1 MRTPTTI
8 LLTLLAGAPAH
19 ADPAPAAPEAID
31 PTLLGYIAD
40 AVAEADAKAEA
51 GETIYVE
58 GASPVDTPSA
68 GVRAVSARALE
79 LTPRKNADDLLRVVP
94 GLYTS
99 QHGSEG
105 KGQQFFLRGFD
116 AVHGADVSIRVGGIP
131 LNEMSNVHGQGYI
144 DLGFLPPE
152 AVAGITSRKG
162 PFDLE
167 QGWFATAG
175 SIDLELGV
183 AARGRRVGYEVGTTN
198 RHRLVVVDAPEG
210 GPTGQFLAADV
221 MHDDGYGRD
230 RGTDHGTVLGQ
241 TELGVGRLRLR
252 PMFAGSW
259 ARFGEPGV
267 VPLDDISSGY
277 FDRMDAPAGDLGGR
291 SERLLSGL
299 GASWQRGRDE
309 LVASSHLGWRGL
321 RIDENFTGFLESE
334 LGDGRRQTHRAVTG
348 GARLAWRRQLAP
360 GLRLLAGAELIRDQ
374 IRQGEQRVGAAGEIW
389 REERALEAATSSAGA
404 WAGLAARRGRF
415 VATGGARVDA
425 MAVDAT
431 DRLDPMRSGAGVV
444 AAVSPRIA
452 IAWRDDRFALS
463 AAVGRGQRP
472 PEARAFTQR
481 ASREGMETTAYDG
494 GEADITTADAVE
506 LGAELRGG
514 AVAAGATGFA
524 TWIDRESIFDH
535 LSGVSALRDG
545 SRRLGVE
552 AYVEAR
558 PRPYLALR
566 ADVTAVDAR
575 FAVTGNPVPGAP
587 RLLGSVE
594 ARLDRKPWAAGLAGR
609 FLGPR
614 PLIHG
619 ATAAASTV
627 LDAVGSW
634 TSGRWTLALQIDNLL
649 ATDWNEG
656 EYHFASH
663 WDLSAPRSELPRVH
677 VSPGRPFGAR
687 LGATVQF

>member
-1 MRTPTTI
+1 MRTTTPI
-8 LLTLLAGAPAH
+8 LLTLIAAAPAH
-19 ADPAPAAPEAID
+19 AESTPDASDAL
-31 PTLLGYIAD
+31 LLGYIAD
-40 AVAEADAKAEA
+40 AVAEADAKADA
-51 GETIYVE
+51 GETIYVD
-58 GASPVDTPSA
+58 GTSPIDTPSA

-116 AVHGADVSIRVGGIP
+116 AVHGADLSIRVGGIP
-131 LNEMSNVHGQGYI
+131 INEQSNVHGQGYA
-144 DLGFLPPE
+144 DLGFLVPE

-175 SIDLELGV
+175 SVDVELGV
-183 AARGRRVGYEVGTTN
+183 ATRGRRVGYELGSTN
-198 RHRLVVVDAPEG
+198 RHRLVIVEAPEG
-210 GPTGQFLAADV
+210 GPTGQFLAADI

-230 RGTDHGTVLGQ
+230 RGAEHGTVIGQ
-241 TELGVGRLRLR
+241 TELAAGRLKLR
-252 PMFAGSW
+252 PMIAAYW

-267 VPLDDISSGY
+267 IPVDDITSGY
-277 FDRMDAPAGDLGGR
+277 FGRMDAPAGDLGGR
-291 SERLLSGL
+291 SQRLLSGL

-309 LVASSHLGWRGL
+309 VVASAHLGWRGL
-321 RIDENFTGFLESE
+321 ALDENFTGYLESE
-334 LGDGRRQTHRAVTG
+334 LGDGRRQAHRAVTG
-348 GARLAWRRQLAP
+348 GARISWRRTLAP
-360 GLRLLAGAELIRDQ
+360 GLRLLAGTELLRDQ
-374 IRQGEQRVGAAGEIW
+374 IRQKEDRVGTSGEIW
-389 REERALEAATSSAGA
+389 REERELDAATSSAGA
-404 WAGLAARRGRF
+404 WAGLELRRGRLT
-415 VATGGARVDA
+415 ATGGARVDA

-431 DRLDPMRSGAGVV
+431 DRLDPMRSGAGAI
-444 AAVSPRIA
+444 AAVSPRLA
-452 IAWRDDRFALS
+452 VAWRDERFAVS

-472 PEARAFTQR
+472 PEARAFTVR
-481 ASREGMETTAYDG
+481 PSTEGMETAYDG
-494 GEADITTADAVE
+494 GEAAITTADAVE
-506 LGAELRGG
+506 LGAELRGR

-535 LSGVSALRDG
+535 LSGASVLRDG

-552 AYVEAR
+552 AYVEAK
-558 PRPYLALR
+558 PRPYLAVR

-575 FAVTGNPVPGAP
+575 FVVTNNEVPGAP
-587 RLLGSVE
+587 RLIGSVE
-594 ARLDRKPWAAGLAGR
+594 ARFDRKPWAAGVAGR

-614 PLIHG
+614 PLSHG

-627 LDAVGSW
+627 VDAMGTW
-634 TSGRWTLALQIDNLL
+634 TRGRWTLALQIDNLL
-649 ATDWNEG
+649 ASDWNEG

-663 WDLSAPRSELPRVH
+663 WDLSAPKSELPRVH

-687 LGATVQF
+687 VGATVQF